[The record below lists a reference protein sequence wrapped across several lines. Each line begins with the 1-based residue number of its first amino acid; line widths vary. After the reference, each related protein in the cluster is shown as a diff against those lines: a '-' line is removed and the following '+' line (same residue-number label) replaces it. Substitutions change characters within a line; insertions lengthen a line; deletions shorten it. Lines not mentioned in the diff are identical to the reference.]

1 MLKRTLKGLAFC
13 LLTGTLAAQAGQF
26 LEAPQ
31 YATGT
36 HPQAVA
42 FGDFNGDGNQD
53 LAIVNTTANT
63 VSVLLGKGDGTFGAK
78 VDYATGSAP
87 MGVAV
92 KDFNNDGHL
101 DLAVTN
107 SASATVSILL
117 GNGDGTFQAKKDTAV
132 GNGPLGITS
141 GDFNKDGNLDI
152 AVANSTDGTVGVL
165 LGNGDGT
172 FKAQATYRTGNNPT
186 AIAAADFNNDGVLD
200 LAVANNNN
208 FTQSGVNL
216 FLGNGDGTFQNRL
229 QATTGLN
236 PVAIAVADFNGDGNF
251 DIAVANQQG
260 NSVSILL
267 GNGKGGFA
275 TNVDYPTGLF
285 PTSVSV
291 ADFNGDGK
299 LDLAVSS
306 GNGNAVSVLWGGGD
320 GTFQGQVICG
330 AGNIPSAVVT
340 ADFNN
345 DGKPDMV
352 VANSEANTVS
362 AILNNGNETF
372 QSRTDY
378 PAGHSPYSGAAADFN
393 GDGFLDL
400 AVANSNCL
408 ATFPNCGPGSISIV
422 LGNGDGTFGPP
433 TAFSTGTDT
442 DPYSVIVADFN
453 GDKKQDVAVA
463 NYATNTVGIF
473 LGNGDGTL
481 QTHVDYA
488 VGSEPASL
496 ATGDFRGA
504 GKLDLAVANFHDNTV
519 SILLGN
525 GDGTFKAAAPS
536 TLTVGNGPVS
546 VAVGDFNGDKKLDL
560 VVVNETDNNVGIL
573 LGNGDGTFQPQVTYC
588 VVTTVKCVGGN
599 PLSVVVGDFNGD
611 HILDL
616 AVADFQSQ
624 QVTILLGNK
633 DGSFQAP
640 KLYPAGANPSS
651 IVSADFNGDGLLDLA
666 VTSTPLG
673 LNPGNLVSLLLGN
686 GDGTFTQPQVF
697 GAGYL
702 SYSAVVG
709 DFNGDSAPDLAT
721 ANGGSN
727 TVSVLLNARG
737 TAMTFVSSANPS
749 ALGQSVMFTATLAT
763 SVPNGTPP
771 TGNVTISN
779 GSTVIKSGPLAG
791 GQFSV
796 STSSLP
802 GGTHTIS
809 AVYSGDINYQQH
821 TMSLT
826 QTVNVQSGTT
836 TALNAPASANL
847 NQSVTF
853 TATIAPT
860 IPGAGTPTG
869 MVAFVDGAKQIGTS
883 SLNGSVATL
892 SISTLSAGAH
902 SITAAYG
909 GDTNFTASTSSAVNL
924 AVAAPDFGLSSGALN
939 PSSIAPGKSA
949 QSTVTVTPFGGLDPS
964 TVALTCKISPAVTPA
979 ATCSLAAIS
988 VANNAGT
995 ATLTVTAAGPTAA
1008 LTSPAGRMGSGTLF
1022 MLGLMIPAI
1031 LFVGSGMNKPARR
1044 KLVMFSLVFLV
1055 IGGCVFQVAC
1065 GGGGGGSNTTP
1076 PPTGNSGTPAGT
1088 YSVVV
1093 TGSANGTQHS
1103 TSAVSVT
1110 VQ

>member
-1 MLKRTLKGLAFC
+1 MHCLGETKTFVPGEHMLKRTLKSLVFC

-63 VSVLLGKGDGTFGAK
+63 VSVLLGNGDGTFGAK
-78 VDYATGSAP
+78 VDYPTGSAP

-92 KDFNNDGHL
+92 GDFNGDRHI
-101 DLAVTN
+101 DLAITN
-107 SASATVSILL
+107 STSATVSILL

-132 GNGPLGITS
+132 GNGPLGVTA
-141 GDFNKDGNLDI
+141 GDFNNDGNVDI

-186 AIAAADFNNDGVLD
+186 AIVAADFNNDKVLD

-208 FTQSGVNL
+208 FAQSGVSL
-216 FLGNGDGTFQNRL
+216 FLGKGDGTFQGQL

-236 PVAIAVADFNGDGNF
+236 PVSIAVGDFNGDKNL
-251 DIAVANQQG
+251 DIVVANGGPQG
-260 NSVSILL
+260 YSVSILL
-267 GNGKGGFA
+267 GNGKGGFG

-306 GNGNAVSVLWGGGD
+306 GDGNAVSVLWGVGD
-320 GTFQGQVICG
+320 GTFQGQVIVG
-330 AGNIPSAVVT
+330 AGDIPSAVVV
-340 ADFNN
+340 AD
-345 DGKPDMV
+345 
-352 VANSEANTVS
+352 SQANTVS
-362 AILNNGNETF
+362 IILNNGNETF

-378 PAGHSPYSGAAADFN
+378 PAGHSPYSVATTDFN

-400 AVANSNCL
+400 AVANSN
-408 ATFPNCGPGSISIV
+408 GSVSIV
-422 LGNGDGTFGPP
+422 LGNGDGTFGAP
-433 TAFSTGTDT
+433 TPFSTGSGT
-442 DPYSVIVADFN
+442 DPYAVIVADFN
-453 GDKKQDVAVA
+453 GDKKQDIAVA
-463 NYATNTVGIF
+463 NYGPKGTVGIF

-481 QTHVDYA
+481 QTQVLYD
-488 VGSEPASL
+488 VGAEPASL
-496 ATGDFRGA
+496 TAGDFRGV
-504 GKLDLAVANFHDNTV
+504 GNLDLAVANFNDNTV

-525 GDGTFKAAAPS
+525 GDGTFKAAVPP
-536 TLTVGNGPVS
+536 TLTVGSGPVS

-573 LGNGDGTFQPQVTYC
+573 LGNGDGTFKPQVTYC
-588 VVTTVKCVGGN
+588 VVTTVQCVGGN
-599 PLSVVVGDFNGD
+599 PRSVVVGDFNGD
-611 HILDL
+611 HFLDL

-624 QVTILLGNK
+624 QVTILLGNG
-633 DGSFQAP
+633 DGTFQAP

-651 IVSADFNGDGLLDLA
+651 IVAADFNGDGLLDLA
-666 VTSTPLG
+666 VTSIPLG

-686 GDGTFTQPQVF
+686 GDGTFKQPQIF

-702 SYSAVVG
+702 SHSAVVG

-771 TGNVTISN
+771 TGTVTISN
-779 GSTVIKSGPLAG
+779 GTTVIGSGTLVG
-791 GQFSV
+791 GQFSA
-796 STSSLP
+796 SPSSLP
-802 GGTHTIS
+802 GGTDTIS
-809 AVYSGDINYQQH
+809 AVYSGDVNYQKH
-821 TMSLT
+821 TVKMT
-826 QTVNVQSGTT
+826 QAVNQIVQSGTT
-836 TALNAPASANL
+836 TVLNAPASANL

-979 ATCSLAAIS
+979 ATCSLAVIS
-988 VANNAGT
+988 VANNTGT